1 MPHNHATRDILN
13 SHCAIGMDVGGTK
26 IAAGLV
32 QSDGK
37 VLTHEVIPTQPE
49 RGGYAVAQD
58 AHQLA
63 TRLMQHAQDIGLQ
76 PVGIGLSVCELVSRE
91 RRIVSEAT
99 LDWQQLELHA
109 LFSDLAPLV
118 IEADS
123 RAAAVCEALFGAGR
137 NREVFLYVTIGTGIG
152 CALVIGGRPFLGA
165 TGRTGTMASG
175 SSSILCHFC
184 GTDSS
189 AVLEQIGSGTAI
201 ATRYHSQTHSTTHP
215 SAQHILTAAHA
226 GDVTAQ
232 QVVITAAD
240 SVGSAIAMLVGTL
253 DPESVV
259 IGGGLGTAP
268 GLYWDTLTRSI
279 RQRIW
284 CEEQKQLEIV
294 QATCGPLSAMIGAAT
309 IACLTH

>member
-1 MPHNHATRDILN
+1 MSNSPLLTESATL
-13 SHCAIGMDVGGTK
+13 HCAIGLDVGGTK
-26 IAAGLV
+26 IAGGLV

-37 VLTHEVIPTQPE
+37 VLTHEVIPTRAE
-49 RGGYAVAQD
+49 RGGFTVAQD

-63 TRLMQHAQDIGLQ
+63 TRLMQHAEQIGLQ
-76 PVGIGLSVCELVSRE
+76 PVGIGLSACELVSRE

-137 NREVFLYVTIGTGIG
+137 NRDVFLYVTIGTGIG
-152 CALVIGGRPFLGA
+152 CALVIGGRPFLGS

-175 SSSILCHFC
+175 SMSILCPAC
-184 GTDSS
+184 GAHDS
-189 AVLEQIGSGTAI
+189 AVLEQIGSGAAI
-201 ATRYHSQTHSTTHP
+201 AARYHSPVNSTKLHN
-215 SAQHILTAAHA
+215 AQDILTAAHA
-226 GDVTAQ
+226 GDLTAQ
-232 QVVITAAD
+232 EIVITAAD

-259 IGGGLGTAP
+259 IGGGLGTAA
-268 GLYWDTLTRSI
+268 GLYWKTLTRSI

-284 CEEQKQLEIV
+284 CDSQRELEVV

-309 IACLTH
+309 IACRNS